1 MPTISGL
8 RNRGYTPESLKS
20 FALTVG
26 ISKREN
32 VIDVSLLEFC
42 VRTHLNEEAPRAMAV
57 LDPLKISIINYNEKK
72 EESVNFDITLKSQ
85 VMEKERFCFQ
95 RTFT

>member
-42 VRTHLNEEAPRAMAV
+42 VRAHLNEEAPRAMAV
-57 LDPLKISIINYNEKK
+57 LDPLKISIINYKENK
-72 EESVNFDITLKSQ
+72 EESVNFDINPQKKIHALEISIKP
-85 VMEKERFCFQ
+85 
-95 RTFT
+95 